1 MATKELGTDIE
12 SYRLPVTDTQEARR
26 NFDGYQVEQYFTL
39 DEIRQ
44 GDAAGITETDS
55 VTEPKGSGGYTN
67 INQKHGP
74 RDKWPTK
81 RS

>member
-1 MATKELGTDIE
+1 MANTGSINIE
-12 SYRLPVTDTQEARR
+12 SYKLPVIDTQEARR

-44 GDAAGITETDS
+44 GDGPGTTETDS
-55 VTEPKGSGGYTN
+55 VSDSKGSGGYTS
-67 INQKHGP
+67 INQKRGP